1 MELEKLEGLLEG
13 RTPGLMDAT
22 WRYAVLVPLVESE
35 QGWQV
40 LYEVRSAK
48 LHRQPGEVCFPGG
61 KMERA
66 ESPESCAL
74 RETWEELSIPQNHIR
89 LLGRLDFIAH
99 RANFILYPV
108 LALVE
113 EEAVDGLHLNPDEVA
128 EVFQVPLEHL
138 RNEPPLE
145 YHYDLIPR
153 PDENFPYELIG
164 IPRDYRWQIGGED
177 VPIYPWKGHII
188 WGLTGRITRH
198 LTALLGEAGV

>member
-1 MELEKLEGLLEG
+1 M
-13 RTPGLMDAT
+13 
-22 WRYAVLVPLVESE
+22 
-35 QGWQV
+35 
-40 LYEVRSAK
+40 
-48 LHRQPGEVCFPGG
+48 
-61 KMERA
+61 
-66 ESPESCAL
+66 
-74 RETWEELSIPQNHIR
+74 
-89 LLGRLDFIAH
+89 
-99 RANFILYPV
+99 